1 MVLPAET
8 GNDFIEQVP
17 LIDIL
22 YKDTYRIDSYISQI
36 MHGIL
41 KRRKIRETNTQ
52 TNTGKIAGGLPK
64 YSVTPILIFRG
75 LEK

>member
-17 LIDIL
+17 LIDIF
-22 YKDTYRIDSYISQI
+22 YKDTYRIDSYISKI

-41 KRRKIRETNTQ
+41 KRRKIQ
-52 TNTGKIAGGLPK
+52 C
-64 YSVTPILIFRG
+64 YSYFDF
-75 LEK
+75 